1 MANIHIGVI
10 INGATGRM
18 GTTQHMAHLLAI
30 AKEGGLRLKNGDRL
44 IPELTLVGRNAD
56 SIKALAAAHGVKRA
70 TIDLDEALSGPEKIF
85 MDCSATG
92 GRPERVRKAIAA
104 GKHIHIEKPT
114 APTVEEAMEL
124 ARLAHKA
131 GLKHGVIQDKL
142 YLPGYAKLLFV
153 KNSGFFGRILSVRV
167 DAGSW
172 IFDGTTQECQRPSWN
187 YRKKDGG
194 GLALDMMAHWRYMID
209 RLVSPITAVS
219 AMMETA
225 IPERVDEQ
233 GNRYKVDAEDTVYA
247 MLRTKD
253 GAIGQITNSWASRPR
268 RADTM
273 MVHIDGTDGSA
284 VGRPLPVLHPGRGQH
299 AGGVHQGGAAGRRR
313 PAGALG
319 RSAGHVRPQAAVP
332 PALGKLPAPCRRG
345 CAAGADPGRRRQGRA
360 ARGPRLQERRR
371 AALDRRAGAQ
381 PLDGGVLLPAACSLP
396 DHGRRAAGGRLVRL
410 VVAPEDEPRREAAG

>member
-70 TIDLDEALSGPEKIF
+70 TTSLDEALAGPDKIF

-142 YLPGYAKLLFV
+142 FLPGYAKLLFV
-153 KNSGFFGRILSVRV
+153 KNAGFFGRILSVRV

-209 RLVSPITAVS
+209 RLVAPITSVS
-219 AMMETA
+219 AVMDTA

-233 GNRYKVDAEDTVYA
+233 GKRYKVDAEDTVYA
-247 MLRTKD
+247 LVKTKD
-253 GAIGQITNSWASRPR
+253 GAIGQITNSWATRPR

-273 MVHIDGTDGSA
+273 MVHIDGTQGSA
-284 VGRPLPVLHPGRGQH
+284 S
-299 AGGVHQGGAAGRRR
+299 AGRFQCFT
-313 PAGALG
+313 
-319 RSAGHVRPQAAVP
+319 QAAVNTP
-332 PALGKLPAPCRRG
+332 EAFIK
-345 CAAGADPGRRRQGRA
+345 A
-360 ARGPRLQERRR
+360 ARPGGVDLEAHWEEVPDTVDRAPPFRQCWEIFLRHVGEDAPYLPTLVEGAKAVQLADLAYKSVAERRWI
-371 AALDRRAGAQ
+371 D
-381 PLDGGVLLPAACSLP
+381 VP
-396 DHGRRAAGGRLVRL
+396 DLTL
-410 VVAPEDEPRREAAG
+410 

>member
-30 AKEGGLRLKNGDRL
+30 ANEGGLRLGNGDRL

-70 TIDLDEALSGPEKIF
+70 TTSLDEALAGPEKIF

-153 KNSGFFGRILSVRV
+153 KNAGFFGRILSVRI

-172 IFDGTTQECQRPSWN
+172 IFDGTTQDCQRPSWN

-253 GAIGQITNSWASRPR
+253 GAIGQITNSWATRPR

-273 MVHIDGTDGSA
+273 MVHIDGTNGSA
-284 VGRPLPVLHPGRGQH
+284 S
-299 AGGVHQGGAAGRRR
+299 AGRFQCFT
-313 PAGALG
+313 
-319 RSAGHVRPQAAVP
+319 QAAVNTP
-332 PALGKLPAPCRRG
+332 EAFIK
-345 CAAGADPGRRRQGRA
+345 A
-360 ARGPRLQERRR
+360 ARPGGVDLQAHWEEVPDTFDHKPPFRQLWENFLRHVGEDAPLVPTLVEGAKAVQLADLAYKSVAERRWIEVPE
-371 AALDRRAGAQ
+371 L
-381 PLDGGVLLPAACSLP
+381 SL
-396 DHGRRAAGGRLVRL
+396 
-410 VVAPEDEPRREAAG
+410 

>member
-30 AKEGGLRLKNGDRL
+30 AKEGGLKLRNGDRL
-44 IPELTLVGRNAD
+44 IPELTLVGRSAD
-56 SIKALAAAHGVKRA
+56 SIKALAAAHGIKRA
-70 TIDLDEALSGPEKIF
+70 TTDLDEALAGPEKIF

-209 RLVSPITAVS
+209 RLVAPITEVS
-219 AMMETA
+219 ALMTTA

-233 GNRYKVDAEDTVYA
+233 GRRYTVDAEDTVYA

-253 GAIGQITNSWASRPR
+253 GAIGQITNSWATRPR

-273 MVHIDGTDGSA
+273 MVHIDGTHGSA
-284 VGRPLPVLHPGRGQH
+284 S
-299 AGGVHQGGAAGRRR
+299 AGRFQCFTQ
-313 PAGALG
+313 AGVNTPEAFI
-319 RSAGHVRPQAAVP
+319 
-332 PALGKLPAPCRRG
+332 
-345 CAAGADPGRRRQGRA
+345 RA
-360 ARGPRLQERRR
+360 ARPGGIDLQAHWEEVPDTVDMKPPFRQCWELFLRHVGEDAPYLPTLVEGAKAVQLADLAYKRVAERRWI
-371 AALDRRAGAQ
+371 D
-381 PLDGGVLLPAACSLP
+381 V
-396 DHGRRAAGGRLVRL
+396 
-410 VVAPEDEPRREAAG
+410 PELKL

>member
-30 AKEGGLRLKNGDRL
+30 AKEGGLKLKNGDRL
-44 IPELTLVGRNAD
+44 IPELTLVGRNAG

-70 TIDLDEALSGPEKIF
+70 TTNLDEALAGPDKIF

-209 RLVSPITAVS
+209 RLVAPITEVS
-219 AMMETA
+219 ATMVTA

-247 MLRTKD
+247 MLKMKD
-253 GAIGQITNSWASRPR
+253 GSIGQITNSWATRPR

-284 VGRPLPVLHPGRGQH
+284 S
-299 AGGVHQGGAAGRRR
+299 AGRFQCFT
-313 PAGALG
+313 
-319 RSAGHVRPQAAVP
+319 QAAVNTP
-332 PALGKLPAPCRRG
+332 EAFIK
-345 CAAGADPGRRRQGRA
+345 A
-360 ARGPRLQERRR
+360 ARPGGVDLQAHWEEVPDTIDLLPPFRQLWENFLRHVAEDAPFLPTLVEGAKAVQLADLAYKSVAERRWIE
-371 AALDRRAGAQ
+371 
-381 PLDGGVLLPAACSLP
+381 V
-396 DHGRRAAGGRLVRL
+396 
-410 VVAPEDEPRREAAG
+410 PELTL